1 MGDASDKITGGCMCG
16 AVRYEA
22 DEPPTTG
29 SYCHC
34 RMCQKIYG
42 NLFGTF
48 AIFRRSA
55 FRVTRGEPK
64 FYKSSEIAERG
75 FCADCGTPLIMSLF
89 GRDSI
94 AAMVGSLDR
103 PEDAQ
108 PKKHMGIESQI
119 SWLAIDDDLP
129 RMSTDEVYPAV
140 D

>member
-16 AVRYEA
+16 VVRYEA

-34 RMCQKIYG
+34 RMCQRIYG

-64 FYKSSEIAERG
+64 FYKSSEI
-75 FCADCGTPLIMSLF
+75 ADCGTPLIMSLF